1 MPDIFRAFTEH
12 GKVAAVTIMTEKEC
26 VASLAYDD
34 GFFRSLVLG
43 HGMTIMVRS
52 LLAMLVTLATAA
64 GAWAS
69 DCCSHCG
76 CNHCKLVTRN
86 VCEMKKETVWCYEC
100 KCEDFCVPGP
110 SQLCGTRCVP
120 NDCDCSRSH
129 REFIWKPGC
138 GTPRTRTILVKV
150 PKVVEKPVYKCVVE
164 RVCTQCGQCTAT
176 TDSAPVPATVLK

>member
-1 MPDIFRAFTEH
+1 MQN
-12 GKVAAVTIMTEKEC
+12 
-26 VASLAYDD
+26 
-34 GFFRSLVLG
+34 
-43 HGMTIMVRS
+43 S
-52 LLAMLVTLATAA
+52 LLAILVTLAMAA
-64 GAWAS
+64 GAWAN
-69 DCCSHCG
+69 DGCAKCG
-76 CNHCKLVTRN
+76 CSHCKLVTRN

-100 KCEDFCVPGP
+100 KCEDFCIPGP

-150 PKVVEKPVYKCVVE
+150 PKIVEKPVYKCVVE
-164 RVCTQCGQCTAT
+164 RVCAQCGQYTAS